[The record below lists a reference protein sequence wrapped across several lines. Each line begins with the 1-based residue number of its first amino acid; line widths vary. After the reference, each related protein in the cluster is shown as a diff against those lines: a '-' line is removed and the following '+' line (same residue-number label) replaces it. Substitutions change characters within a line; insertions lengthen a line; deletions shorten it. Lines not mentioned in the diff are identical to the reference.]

1 MKKIALVTGANRGI
15 GLEIAKELAEGG
27 FQVWMAGRKKEKI
40 EKAAASIK
48 GEVFPIVL
56 DLLSMES
63 LESTAQTLEKE
74 LPHLDV
80 LVNNAGINQNA
91 SFLEAD
97 WKTFQQIIQT
107 NYLGPV
113 YLTKLLLPLLQKS
126 PEGRIINMSSGMGA
140 HSGLASGGYAAYRMS
155 KANLNDFTIQ
165 LAADL
170 RNTSV
175 KVNAMHPGWVATDMG
190 GKSAPKSI
198 AQGADTA
205 VWLATADQIPSG
217 KFFENREERSW

>member
-15 GLEIAKELAEGG
+15 GLEISKQLAEAG

-40 EKAAASIK
+40 EKAAASLK
-48 GEVFPIVL
+48 GDVFPIVV
-56 DLLSMES
+56 DLLSEES
-63 LESTAQTLEKE
+63 IAKAAKNLEKE

-80 LVNNAGINQNA
+80 LINNAGINQNA
-91 SFLEAD
+91 NFLQAE
-97 WKTFQQIIQT
+97 WNTFRQIIQT

-113 YLTKLLLPLLQKS
+113 YLTKLLLPLLMKS
-126 PEGRIINMSSGMGA
+126 EEGRIINMSSGMGA

-170 RNTSV
+170 RQTKV
-175 KVNAMHPGWVATDMG
+175 KANAMHPGWVATDMG
-190 GKSAPKSI
+190 GKSAAKSI
-198 AQGADTA
+198 PEGADTA
-205 VWLATADQIPSG
+205 VWLATAEHIPSG
-217 KFFENREERSW
+217 KFFENREERNW